1 MIFKF
6 RILSPESDD
15 FLLDVELSYDST
27 LLDFH
32 NLLQKTLNYNPAEM
46 TSFFKSDVEWE
57 KFQEFTLFDMG
68 VEVDED
74 EYEGYEEDE
83 IPLAPIAMENALLG
97 KIITERFDRLVYVFD
112 LFNERELYIE
122 LIETKEGEPEQVY
135 PRVAQLTAEAPKQ
148 FND

>member
-27 LLDFH
+27 LLDFN
-32 NLLQKTLNYNPAEM
+32 NLLQKTLGYNPAEM
-46 TSFFKSDVEWE
+46 TSFFKSDIDWE
-57 KFQEFTLFDMG
+57 KLQEFTLFDMG
-68 VEVDED
+68 VEFDED
-74 EYEGYEEDE
+74 DYEDFDDDE
-83 IPLAPIAMENALLG
+83 IPLTPIAMGDALLG

-122 LIETKEGEPEQVY
+122 LIETKEAEPGHEY
-135 PRVAQLTAEAPKQ
+135 PRVAELTAEPPKQ

>member
-6 RILSPESDD
+6 RILSSESDD

-27 LLDFH
+27 LLDF
-32 NLLQKTLNYNPAEM
+32 NALLQKTLDYNPSEM

-57 KFQEFTLFDMG
+57 KFQEYTLFDMG
-68 VEVDED
+68 VEIDPD
-74 EYEGYEEDE
+74 EYEDFEEDE
-83 IPLAPIAMENALLG
+83 IPLAPIAMSDALLG
-97 KIITERFDRLVYVFD
+97 KIITERFDRLIYVFD

-122 LIETKEGEPEQVY
+122 LIETKEAEPGHTY
-135 PRVAQLTAEAPKQ
+135 PRVAELTAKPPKQ